1 MFRLPFCFCGLREA
15 ELAGYPSCI
24 GVACRGIETGM
35 SDANHFAALDKRDF
49 LNLETFRKNGAGVRT
64 PVWFAADPAKDLR
77 SGGAKLYIYTVE
89 NTGKVKRVRNNP
101 RVRIAPCNRTGGL
114 QGDWIDAN
122 ARVVEGA
129 EAALGLKLL
138 TQKYFLK
145 RIFDLF
151 AVFRSAKREVLVIT
165 PS

>member
-1 MFRLPFCFCGLREA
+1 
-15 ELAGYPSCI
+15 
-24 GVACRGIETGM
+24 M
-35 SDANHFAALDKRDF
+35 SDANHFGALEKSDF

-64 PVWFAADPAKDLR
+64 PVWFAADPASDIR
-77 SGGAKLYIYTVE
+77 SGGAKLYIYTIE

-101 RVRIAPCNRTGGL
+101 RVRVAPCNRTGKLEGE
-114 QGDWIDAN
+114 WIDAK
-122 ARVVEGA
+122 AQIVQGA

-165 PS
+165 PA

>member
-1 MFRLPFCFCGLREA
+1 M
-15 ELAGYPSCI
+15 S
-24 GVACRGIETGM
+24 ETIY
-35 SDANHFAALDKRDF
+35 FAPLEKQSY
-49 LNLETFRKNGAGVRT
+49 LNLETFRKNGEGVRT
-64 PVWFAADPAKDLR
+64 PVWFAADPTTDLR
-77 SGGAKLYIYTVE
+77 SRGAKLYVYTIE

-122 ARVVEGA
+122 AQVVEGA
-129 EAALGLKLL
+129 EADRGSKLL

-151 AVFRSAKREVLVIT
+151 AMFRAAKREVLVIT
-165 PS
+165 PA

>member
-1 MFRLPFCFCGLREA
+1 MFRLPFCFCGLECVALSGRA
-15 ELAGYPSCI
+15 CI
-24 GVACRGIETGM
+24 DAACGGIETVM
-35 SDANHFAALDKRDF
+35 SDGNYFAALEKHDF
-49 LNLETFRKNGAGVRT
+49 LNLETFRKNGEGVRT
-64 PVWFAADPAKDLR
+64 PVWFAADPAADIR
-77 SGGAKLYIYTVE
+77 SHGAKLYIYTVE

-114 QGDWIDAN
+114 QGEWIEAT
-122 ARVVEGA
+122 AQVVQGA

-151 AVFRSAKREVLVIT
+151 AVFRKAKRNVLVIT
-165 PS
+165 PA